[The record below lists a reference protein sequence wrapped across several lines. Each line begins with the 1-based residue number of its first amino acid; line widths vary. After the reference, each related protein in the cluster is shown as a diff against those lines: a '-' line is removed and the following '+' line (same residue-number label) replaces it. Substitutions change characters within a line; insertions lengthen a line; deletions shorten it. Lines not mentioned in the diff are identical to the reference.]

1 RSPWLAFVGWRPG
14 PQISRRYV
22 GHVGQY
28 GQRQGSAAMS
38 HAQINVK
45 LVEIGLQ
52 FGIGEAVDD
61 AAMFHHV
68 IAVRNGRC
76 EAKILLDQENGE
88 ALLLER
94 PDGPADLLDDDRG
107 EPLGRLVEQE
117 EACAGAQDAA
127 DRQHL
132 LLAAGELGA
141 LAREPLLEVGKEL
154 EDALERQPAL
164 AHPRRQQEI
173 FLDAEAREDAA
184 LLGTQRDA

>member
-1 RSPWLAFVGWRPG
+1 
-14 PQISRRYV
+14 
-22 GHVGQY
+22 
-28 GQRQGSAAMS
+28 MS
-38 HAQINVK
+38 HAQIDVK

-68 IAVRNGRC
+68 IAVRNRRC

-94 PDGPADLLDDDRG
+94 PDGPADLLDDDGG

-117 EACAGAQDAA
+117 EARAGAQDAA

-141 LAREPLLEVGKEL
+141 LAPEPFLEVGKEL
-154 EDALERQPAL
+154 EDALELKPAL
-164 AHPRRQQEI
+164 THPGRQQEV
-173 FLDAEAREDAA
+173 FLDAEARKDAA
-184 LLGTQRDA
+184 LLWAQRDAEPRDAVAGQPDELRALVAHRSGALA